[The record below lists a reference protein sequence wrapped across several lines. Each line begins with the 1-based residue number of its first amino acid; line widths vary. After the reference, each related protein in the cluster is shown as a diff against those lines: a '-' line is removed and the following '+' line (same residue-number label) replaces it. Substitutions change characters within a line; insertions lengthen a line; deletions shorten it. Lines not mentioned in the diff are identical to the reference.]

1 MSRLLRHVAMRVD
14 QPRLEAA
21 ARALGAR
28 LQVADVI
35 LLEGPMGAGKTTFVR
50 ALAEGL
56 GVARPQR
63 VRSPTYNIC
72 LEHDGP
78 IPLAHV
84 DLFRLAAD
92 DEPTAGSIGA
102 AAFEALGLPALVEDE
117 APRHVLVVEWADLWA
132 EPPLAHIRVRLE
144 PCPDRP
150 THRILVAEAAG
161 TRPTAVLAAWNDEI
175 AVS

>member
-1 MSRLLRHVAMRVD
+1 MRVD

-28 LQVADVI
+28 LQVADVV

-56 GVARPQR
+56 RVARPQR

-72 LEHDGP
+72 LEHEGP
-78 IPLAHV
+78 VPLAHV

-92 DEPTAGSIGA
+92 DELGPGSVGA
-102 AAFEALGLPALVEDE
+102 AAFEALGLPALIEDD

-132 EPPLAHIRVRLE
+132 EPPLAHMRIRLE
-144 PCPDRP
+144 PCPEGSD
-150 THRILVAEAAG
+150 HRILVADAVGA
-161 TRPTAVLAAWNDEI
+161 RPQAVLAAWSDEI